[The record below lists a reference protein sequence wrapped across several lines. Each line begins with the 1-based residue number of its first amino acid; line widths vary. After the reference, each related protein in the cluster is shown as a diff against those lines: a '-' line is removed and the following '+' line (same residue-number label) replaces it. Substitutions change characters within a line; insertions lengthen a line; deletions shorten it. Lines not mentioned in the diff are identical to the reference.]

1 MSGTIATALVLVV
14 SPSLNVDG
22 LKAYSTRGQLF
33 DGKLDGRSVVKRSAT
48 PFCAAARVLL
58 GEGVDSAARFIMRHE
73 GSPHDALRSTV
84 GVAAKLT
91 VADSSTGKPVFVP
104 WVDLRET
111 WSSAARS
118 GPPMREM
125 DSPAVERHPRR
136 QNSHRRPSYDAIL
149 HSRSAEGAWRSRRR
163 IGAAVVNPFSGIF
176 GRVSADPADATLRRA
191 VRRAKGMAA
200 HGASPSDIH
209 ADLAKL
215 GEGEQAGAYYGPDYK
230 TPYDESESH
239 YATETDRQRANLRAF
254 VDVGVVQ
261 AWRAGDVEWDTNLWG
276 PDPDDP
282 RCLVPLAAVTVI
294 NDRRAASRDFS
305 CRTYGAPYLFVAQRK
320 GMIRDAGRGAG
331 EAS

>member
-1 MSGTIATALVLVV
+1 
-14 SPSLNVDG
+14 
-22 LKAYSTRGQLF
+22 
-33 DGKLDGRSVVKRSAT
+33 
-48 PFCAAARVLL
+48 
-58 GEGVDSAARFIMRHE
+58 
-73 GSPHDALRSTV
+73 
-84 GVAAKLT
+84 
-91 VADSSTGKPVFVP
+91 
-104 WVDLRET
+104 
-111 WSSAARS
+111 
-118 GPPMREM
+118 
-125 DSPAVERHPRR
+125 
-136 QNSHRRPSYDAIL
+136 
-149 HSRSAEGAWRSRRR
+149 
-163 IGAAVVNPFSGIF
+163 VNPFSGIF

-282 RCLVPLAAVTVI
+282 GCLVPLAAVTVI

-305 CRTYGAPYLFVAQRK
+305 CRTYGASYLFVAQRK